1 MRYLLPLP
9 WAVGSGVLFWLLH
22 GGQLGLFVS
31 PKSFPL
37 LYASAWVLLAFAIF
51 RLWQAFRGGLNFKRP
66 RPLELAWMLPF
77 LALPFAG
84 NLSAGNAASRGL
96 SAVSR
101 ASSPM
106 QDDPG
111 APPANAP
118 PPREEGDS
126 LPDIP
131 PPSAR
136 VPELAAPATAEAKEW
151 RQELDTI
158 ADTEFALKVSKIWKR
173 PGKFS
178 GKVVF
183 LTGFVS
189 SDATFG
195 PGGFFLTRMLMV
207 CCAADCMP
215 VGFYCL
221 PGKAPLPEGQ
231 WVSLAGRVGVSMA
244 KLPGWDTPRP
254 VPVLSVLEAHPVEA
268 PRIPYVFPVPR

>member
-1 MRYLLPLP
+1 MRFLLPLP
-9 WAVGSGVLFWLLH
+9 WALGSGVLFWLIH
-22 GGQLGLFVS
+22 GGRIGLFVS

-37 LYASAWVLLAFAIF
+37 LYASAWVLLAFAVLK
-51 RLWQAFRGGLNFKRP
+51 LWRTFHAPFLRFP
-66 RPLELAWMLPF
+66 RPLEFAWMLPL
-77 LALPFAG
+77 LAFPFAG

-96 SAVSR
+96 SAVS
-101 ASSPM
+101 AAPAT
-106 QDDPG
+106 QDTDPG
-111 APPANAP
+111 DLPDDV

-136 VPELAAPATAEAKEW
+136 VPELAASATAEAKEW
-151 RQELDTI
+151 RQDLDTI
-158 ADTEFALKVSKIWKR
+158 ADTEFALKVSRIWKH

-178 GKVVF
+178 GKAVL

-189 SDATFG
+189 PDATFG

-221 PGKAPLPEGQ
+221 PGKVPLPEGQ
-231 WVSLAGRVGVSMA
+231 WVSLVGRVGVSMA
-244 KLPGWDTPRP
+244 KLPGWDSPRP
-254 VPVLSVLEAHPVEA
+254 VPVLMVLEIRPVEA
-268 PRIPYVFPVPR
+268 PRVPYVFPTPR

>member
-1 MRYLLPLP
+1 MRFLLPLP

-22 GGQLGLFVS
+22 GGRIGLFVS

-37 LYASAWVLLAFAIF
+37 LYASAWILLIVAIL
-51 RLWQAFRGGLNFKRP
+51 RIWQAFRGGLCLKRP
-66 RPLELAWMLPF
+66 RPLELTWMLPF

-84 NLSAGNAASRGL
+84 NLSAGNAVSRGL
-96 SAVSR
+96 SAVSGT
-101 ASSPM
+101 SPSL
-106 QDDPG
+106 Q
-111 APPANAP
+111 NAP
-118 PPREEGDS
+118 GGSPADASPREEGDS

-136 VPELAAPATAEAKEW
+136 IPELPAIEPAEVKEW
-151 RQELDTI
+151 RQEDFDTI
-158 ADTEFALKVSKIWKR
+158 ADTEFALKVSRIWRR

-178 GKVVF
+178 GKIVV

-195 PGGFFLTRMLMV
+195 PGGFFLTRLLMV

-221 PGKAPLPEGQ
+221 PGKVQLSEGQ
-231 WVSLAGRVGVSMA
+231 WVSLAGRIGVSMA
-244 KLPGWDTPRP
+244 KLPGWDSPRP
-254 VPVLSVLEAHPVEA
+254 VPVLTVLEARPVDP
-268 PRIPYVFPVPR
+268 PRVPYIYPMGQ